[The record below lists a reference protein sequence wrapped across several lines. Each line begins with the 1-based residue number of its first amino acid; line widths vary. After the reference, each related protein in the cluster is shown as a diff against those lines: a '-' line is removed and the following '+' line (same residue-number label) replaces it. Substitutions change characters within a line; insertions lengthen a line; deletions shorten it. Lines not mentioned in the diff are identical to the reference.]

1 MKSTVTLLEKMA
13 FDVGIDDQHFTIDA
27 DAEFGGEGRGPAPKA
42 LLLSGLAGCAAMDV
56 VSILRKM
63 RQPLTSLKVSAQAE
77 LTEEHPKV
85 FEGMAVHVDVEGD
98 VNAGRVWRAVALSR
112 DKYCGVAAML
122 QAHGSIA
129 YRVTLNGQDV
139 PESPAAS

>member
-1 MKSTVTLLEKMA
+1 MKSTVKLLEKMA
-13 FDVGIDDQHFTIDA
+13 FDVAIEDQHFTIDA
-27 DAEFGGEGRGPAPKA
+27 DPQFGGEGRGPAPKA

-63 RQPLTSLKVSAQAE
+63 RQPLTGLDVSAEAS

-85 FEGMAVHVDVEGD
+85 FQGMTVVVEAQGD
-98 VNAGRVWRAVALSR
+98 VVPDRLWRAVGLSR

-122 QAHGSIA
+122 GAHGPIA
-129 YRVTLNGQDV
+129 YRVLLNGEEV
-139 PESPAAS
+139 P